1 MLILQIL
8 LNNLDLGLQ
17 LAVDPLTGVMAF
29 SALASV
35 LGGLFSNN
43 QQADINKENIAFQQ
57 QENAL
62 NRMFAR
68 EQMAIQQQYNQIN
81 AAKAYDRQ
89 REFYDYMY
97 GKNTLSAMVKQ
108 AEEAGVNPFSLFD
121 SQGFQGTS
129 SPSVQQASAATPV
142 NAMGVAPHAEMI
154 PSSFDKS
161 VGAFSSI
168 ASALASLSQSGK
180 NKAET
185 TSILAKLQPEIDRIL
200 NESELL
206 HDQDVKLQLHNAL
219 DSWFAFSERQK
230 GLDKLD
236 KEISSL
242 TKSLLL
248 QDESLTKEKFENS
261 LNWMRQE
268 ILDNQRKMSKS
279 EFLTAQYNYNKL
291 EEVYRHTFALQES
304 QVRANVASANQSN
317 ATAQTLNEIR
327 PFEVGKA
334 AEAVVNGQFDIV
346 RNMVGSVEDAVKL
359 VDFMVKSPDEREK
372 LKNEVRKLKREE
384 LQSWLNMYF
393 DKVRLHKI
401 GVNLGPFG
409 HFGFEG
415 Q

>member
-1 MLILQIL
+1 MLILLTIL
-8 LNNLDLGLQ
+8 NSFDLGLQ
-17 LAVDPLTGVMAF
+17 VADPLLGIGAFLGMA
-29 SALASV
+29 SL

-43 QQADINKENIAFQQ
+43 QQQATNERNIAFQQ

-68 EQMAIQQQYNQIN
+68 EQMATQQQYNEIN
-81 AAKAYDRQ
+81 SAKAYQRQ

-97 GKNTLSAMVKQ
+97 GKNSLSAMVKQ
-108 AEEAGVNPFSLFD
+108 AEEAGVNPFALFD

-129 SPSVQQASAATPV
+129 VPSVQQTSAATPV
-142 NAMGVAPHAEMI
+142 NALGVAPHAEMI
-154 PSSFDKS
+154 PTSFDKS

-168 ASALASLSQSGK
+168 ASALASISQSGK

-185 TSILAKLQPEIDRIL
+185 NAINVKLQHEVSKLI

-206 HDQDVKLQLHNAL
+206 HDQDVKQQLQNAN
-219 DSWFAFSERQK
+219 DAYFSFSERQK
-230 GLDKLD
+230 GMDLLDAK
-236 KEISSL
+236 ISDMA
-242 TKSLLL
+242 KSLLL
-248 QDESLTKEKFENS
+248 KDEELTSAKFENS
-261 LNWMRQE
+261 LIDIKRELKNIERD
-268 ILDNQRKMSKS
+268 LSKKKYEEL
-279 EFLTAQYNYNKL
+279 EFIVSKL
-291 EEVYRHTFALQES
+291 EDSYRHTFALQEA
-304 QVRANVASANQSN
+304 QMRAADASANQSN
-317 ATAQTLNEIR
+317 ATAQTLNEVR

-334 AEAVVNGQFDIV
+334 AEAVINGQFDIV

-372 LKNEVRKLKREE
+372 LKNEVRKLKRDE